1 MIALWFKYNLISTVN
16 IMYPFYVTH
25 YLEELDFL
33 HEACLTALY
42 SNRFV
47 KFAAV
52 VDSKGKLILA
62 KFKKF
67 NMHSHRASI
76 SSLPRI
82 LNSSQQ
88 QQDQTLLT
96 QSCHSFCHEHLMPTL
111 KDITSRSY
119 REQYSNKAHFEIT
132 EIDENNGL
140 KLAITPL
147 TESRDKYLCLFL
159 HCTDGHQKI
168 ISKLTS
174 VI

>member
-1 MIALWFKYNLISTVN
+1 LEEADFFHEICLIALYASR
-16 IMYPFYVTH
+16 
-25 YLEELDFL
+25 
-33 HEACLTALY
+33 A
-42 SNRFV
+42 V

-76 SSLPRI
+76 SSLPGI
-82 LNSSQQ
+82 LDGSQQ

-96 QSCHSFCHEHLMPTL
+96 QTCHSFCHEHLMPTL

-132 EIDENNGL
+132 EIDKNIGL
-140 KLAITPL
+140 KLAVTPL
-147 TESRDKYLCLFL
+147 TESRDKYLCLCL
-159 HCTDGHQKI
+159 QLPPEMRTDRHQQI
-168 ISKLTS
+168 ISKLAN
-174 VI
+174 VIQ